1 MAASDIRNFR
11 KLTYQLVATE
21 ERSVN
26 IRNLIQK
33 GVGFR
38 EEEEFYLKFHLQKI
52 LSNDV
57 FQNIFYQ
64 T

>member
-38 EEEEFYLKFHLQKI
+38 EEEEFLFEISFAKDPIQ
-52 LSNDV
+52 
-57 FQNIFYQ
+57 
-64 T
+64 